1 MTQRGS
7 FPRSTQRANDCK
19 AFDRLAVC
27 LIVTFFFFP
36 FELFLDEIHA
46 QTPVPRTPAAHFN
59 SSSGARQWQQKEPPE
74 IPPKPSEDQGIGL
87 PKIADRAEEMDR
99 LLREI
104 SNQLTPKSELI
115 ETERKTAEHSEEIRR
130 RALQTKE
137 LLVSTLTPL
146 ELEDEQ
152 RYWRSRNLEYGEERR
167 LLTLRAAKLVE
178 QIQIL
183 EAQQPEWL
191 ATWMRIRESPG
202 IESVV
207 DRTKGQLDKIQAAK
221 SLAQEQLNIV
231 LTLQNEVAQQD
242 QQISDILLQVREA
255 RNGEPTRL
263 LEPNSLPLWN
273 AHRLPQ
279 LDQSAGPVLQG
290 SFDRSFTTARE
301 FLRTRK
307 LAMLSIVG
315 AYLLALLAVFKLKRY
330 AARRTPLE
338 VTSEAS
344 HVLGRPF
351 SVALLLTLIGTMKF
365 VASIPIG
372 FAFVFYLAYV
382 IPVLRILAPL
392 VERRARIFLYVQA
405 TLYGL
410 EGVYLLVQLP
420 PLLRRELYAV
430 LVLIALISLAWLV
443 RPSKMSQAMVAR
455 PGQQMLVIGI
465 RGALL
470 LLAGSL
476 LANIIGFVSLSQ
488 VLSCALISHEQC

>member
-1 MTQRGS
+1 
-7 FPRSTQRANDCK
+7 
-19 AFDRLAVC
+19 
-27 LIVTFFFFP
+27 
-36 FELFLDEIHA
+36 
-46 QTPVPRTPAAHFN
+46 
-59 SSSGARQWQQKEPPE
+59 
-74 IPPKPSEDQGIGL
+74 
-87 PKIADRAEEMDR
+87 MDR

-178 QIQIL
+178 QIQVL

-191 ATWMRIRESPG
+191 ATWIRIRESPG

-365 VASIPIG
+365 VASITI
-372 FAFVFYLAYV
+372 
-382 IPVLRILAPL
+382 
-392 VERRARIFLYVQA
+392 
-405 TLYGL
+405 
-410 EGVYLLVQLP
+410 
-420 PLLRRELYAV
+420 
-430 LVLIALISLAWLV
+430 
-443 RPSKMSQAMVAR
+443 
-455 PGQQMLVIGI
+455 
-465 RGALL
+465 
-470 LLAGSL
+470 
-476 LANIIGFVSLSQ
+476 
-488 VLSCALISHEQC
+488 